1 MITMKNAVRHMQ
13 NESSKEKGKKKQE
26 VQSLFL
32 IIFMSK
38 VKKNAHFLA
47 LENLHEKKNTAS
59 VYRRVNVLARGEGTQ
74 RNTTFIYLCSLN

>member
-13 NESSKEKGKKKQE
+13 NESRKKACT
-26 VQSLFL
+26 VQSLVL

-47 LENLHEKKNTAS
+47 LENLDEKKILL
-59 VYRRVNVLARGEGTQ
+59 V
-74 RNTTFIYLCSLN
+74 FIAG

>member
-13 NESSKEKGKKKQE
+13 NESSKKKNE

-38 VKKNAHFLA
+38 VKKNAQFLA
-47 LENLHEKKNTAS
+47 MENLHEKK
-59 VYRRVNVLARGEGTQ
+59 
-74 RNTTFIYLCSLN
+74 FC